1 MCVELTASA
10 GKNEIRAMLLATLM
24 APAQN
29 LVAQLNAPAQRMA
42 LVLDAKLRKEG
53 EG

>member
-1 MCVELTASA
+1 
-10 GKNEIRAMLLATLM
+10 M

-42 LVLDAKLRKEG
+42 LVLDANLRKDG